1 MSLSA
6 YNSSSREG
14 APRLSMLAAIIGAL
28 FSNAYASTDPIDI
41 DNSVQVK
48 KEQIDI
54 DTGSNTGSYG
64 YAISITNSGKLTTEG
79 TVTLSTEGDKANG
92 VNISSNSALN
102 SQGGIAITTKGKNA
116 SGISLDNNSSMTIAN
131 GMSVTTSGMNATGIN
146 VDKSTLTVE
155 QGDINTS
162 GVNASG
168 VSILNGGQATLSKV
182 NVTTSGYN
190 ARGIVSSGK
199 NSNIVISDSTITTL
213 GDKKPSQAWGAR
225 GVSAENNGY
234 VSLTNTQIKTDGT
247 GAWGV
252 FASSGGLAEL
262 TDVNISTSGQ
272 NGYGLRA
279 DGNNASISVSK
290 GLQATTSG
298 TQAHAVTISNN
309 GNINLGVNASLET
322 SGEQAK
328 AIQIVGGNGGLITGD
343 SVSIKTTGTSAEGIY
358 VTASSAT
365 DSAPDSSV
373 ELTGTSTISTSG
385 EQSIGVWGH
394 GKKTD
399 ISVEEIVINT
409 DGIGSHGIN
418 AQNDATVNTGTARI
432 ITKGQK
438 SYGVTANTG
447 AKVTLGSAS
456 SLTTSGDYAHGI
468 WGSDDYTV
476 ISGNNTSIHVSGN
489 NADSVFVAQNAKI
502 ELTQENGVMISEK
515 GYNFNAKGGVI
526 SATLDSSQIKNN
538 GTFISSISND
548 AGVGGKVDVTVK
560 NTSFNGDIRADSNS
574 IANLSLENSNW
585 TGTAYN
591 GGIVNLAK
599 NSIWNMVSD
608 SDVAHLNNNG
618 SIYLGS
624 DAKNTLTIN
633 GDYTG
638 ENGYIYFSGV
648 LGDDTSPID
657 KLVVKGNTEGKTFV
671 SVNNVGGI
679 GAQTLNGIN
688 IIQVDGQSNGD
699 FVQVGRIAAGAYDYT
714 LGRGQGDK
722 NGNWYLTSGKQPENP
737 TPNPDPDP
745 EPNPT
750 PTPNPDPVPNPTPT
764 PGDNDLRPEAGSYT
778 ANIAAANTMFVTRLH
793 ERQGQMQYTDVIT
806 GELKTT
812 SMWMRHE
819 GGHNRWRDGSNQLK
833 TQSNRYVMQLGGD
846 IAQWGWNKTDRWH
859 LGLMAGYGNDHNN
872 TESVRTGYRSKGSVN
887 GYSTGLYATWYAN
900 DETHNGAYL
909 DSWAQYSWFDNYV
922 KGDGLQSESWKSKG
936 LTASLETGYTWK
948 AGEFTG
954 NQGGLNEWYVQ
965 PQAQVIWMGVK
976 ADEHRESNGTRVE
989 STGDG
994 NVRTRLGVKT
1004 WIKSHSRI
1012 DEGKSQEFSPFV
1024 EVNWLHN
1031 TRDFGT
1037 RMNGVTVHQDGAR
1050 NIGEI
1055 KAGVDGQINSR
1066 LNLWGNVGVQ
1076 VGDKGYND
1084 TSAML
1089 GVKYTF

>member
-1 MSLSA
+1 MSLSV
-6 YNSSSREG
+6 YNNKKNSSSG
-14 APRLSMLAAIIGAL
+14 GNSPRLTLLAAIIGAL
-28 FSNAYASTDPIDI
+28 FSNAYASTTAIKI
-41 DNSVQVK
+41 DNDVQVNK
-48 KEQIDI
+48 DNLDI
-54 DTGSNTGSYG
+54 NTGSNTGSNG
-64 YAISITNSGKLTTEG
+64 YAISVTNSGELTTEG

-92 VNISSNSALN
+92 VNISSGSKIN
-102 SQGGIAITTKGKNA
+102 SQGGITITTKGKNA

-131 GMSVTTSGMNATGIN
+131 GMSITTSGINATGIN
-146 VDKSTLTVE
+146 VDKSSLTVE

-168 VSILNGGQATLSKV
+168 VSILNGGQASLNKV
-182 NVTTSGYN
+182 NITTSGDN
-190 ARGIVSSGK
+190 ARGIVSSGI
-199 NSNIVISDSTITTL
+199 NSKIVISDSTITTL

-225 GVSAENNGY
+225 GISAENNGY

-252 FASSGGLAEL
+252 SASSAGSAEL
-262 TDVNISTSGQ
+262 ADVHISTSGQ

-279 DGNNASISVSK
+279 DGNNSSISVSK
-290 GLQATTSG
+290 GLQVTTSG
-298 TQAHAVTISNN
+298 KQAHAVTASNN

-322 SGEQAK
+322 SGTQANT
-328 AIQIVGGNGGLITGD
+328 IHITGGNGGIITGD
-343 SVSIKTTGTSAEGIY
+343 SISIKTNGTSAKGIY
-358 VTASSAT
+358 VTALNPS
-365 DSAPDSSV
+365 DSAPDSRV
-373 ELTGTSTISTSG
+373 ELTGTSTIATLG
-385 EQSIGVWGH
+385 DQSIGVWGH
-394 GKKTD
+394 GKVAD
-399 ISVEEIVINT
+399 ISFEQIAINT
-409 DGIGSHGIN
+409 AGTDSYGIN
-418 AQNDATVNTGTARI
+418 AQNEATVNAHTAQI
-432 ITKGQK
+432 ITKGLN
-438 SYGVTANTG
+438 SYGATANSA
-447 AKVTLGSAS
+447 AKITLGSGS
-456 SLTTSGDYAHGI
+456 SITTSGDYAHGI
-468 WGSDDYTV
+468 WVSDDNTV
-476 ISGNNTSIHVSGN
+476 ISGNNASIHVSGKE
-489 NADSVFVAQNAKI
+489 ADSVVAANNAKV
-502 ELTQENGVMISEK
+502 ELTQENGVMISETR
-515 GYNFNAKGGVI
+515 YNFNANGGAI
-526 SATLDSSQIKNN
+526 SATLDGSQIKNN
-538 GTFISSISND
+538 GTFIFSTSND
-548 AGVGGKVDVTVK
+548 AGVGGNVDVTVK

-722 NGNWYLTSGKQPENP
+722 NGNWYLTSGKQPEDP
-737 TPNPDPDP
+737 TPNPDP
-745 EPNPT
+745 E
-750 PTPNPDPVPNPTPT
+750 PNPTPT

-954 NQGGLNEWYVQ
+954 SQGGLNEWYVQ

-1012 DEGKSQEFSPFV
+1012 DEGKSREFSPFV

-1055 KAGVDGQINSR
+1055 KTGVEGQINSR